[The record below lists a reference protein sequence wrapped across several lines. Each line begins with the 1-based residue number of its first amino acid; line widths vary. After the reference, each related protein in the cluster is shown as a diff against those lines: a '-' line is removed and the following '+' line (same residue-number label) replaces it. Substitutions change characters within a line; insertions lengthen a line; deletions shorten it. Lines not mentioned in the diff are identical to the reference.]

1 MKILIDTQVFVWLVG
16 QDPRLGQDALEMLSD
31 TSNRVFISY
40 FSFFE
45 MKIKE
50 SIGKMTIDIAVVDD
64 LPTMGIELLD
74 SDINALRSYSI
85 FNPDNKDP
93 FDNIL
98 ISIALSERCSLMTSD
113 SKILATKLNDLKL
126 INALKWEFF
135 KHDHHIV
142 YV

>member
-126 INALKWEFF
+126 INALK
-135 KHDHHIV
+135 
-142 YV
+142 

>member
-16 QDPRLGQDALEMLSD
+16 QDPRLGQHSLEMLSD

-74 SDINALRSYSI
+74 ANINALRSYSI
-85 FNPDNKDP
+85 VNPDNKDP

-98 ISIALSERCSLMTSD
+98 IGIAISEKCSLMTSD

-126 INALKWEFF
+126 INALK
-135 KHDHHIV
+135 
-142 YV
+142 

>member
-1 MKILIDTQVFVWLVG
+1 MKILIDTQVFVWLVD
-16 QDPRLGQDALEMLSD
+16 QDPRLSQDSLEMLSD

-50 SIGKMTIDIAVVDD
+50 SIGKMTIDISVVDD

-74 SDINALRSYSI
+74 ADINALKSYSI

-98 ISIALSERCSLMTSD
+98 ISIAQNERCSFMTSD
-113 SKILATKLNDLKL
+113 SKILATKLNNLKL
-126 INALKWEFF
+126 INALR
-135 KHDHHIV
+135 
-142 YV
+142 

>member
-16 QDPRLGQDALEMLSD
+16 QDPKLGQGALEKLSD
-31 TSNRVFISY
+31 TSNRIFISY

-45 MKIKE
+45 MKLKE

-74 SDINALRSYSI
+74 PDMNALEGYAI

-98 ISIALSERCSLMTSD
+98 ISIALNEKCSLMTSD
-113 SKILATKLNDLKL
+113 SKILATKHDDLKL
-126 INALKWEFF
+126 INALK
-135 KHDHHIV
+135 
-142 YV
+142 

>member
-16 QDPRLGQDALEMLSD
+16 QDPRLGQDALEMLSN

-50 SIGKMTIDIAVVDD
+50 SIGKMTIDISVVDD
-64 LPTMGIELLD
+64 LPTMGIELVD
-74 SDINALRSYSI
+74 ADINALRSYSV

-93 FDNIL
+93 FDNML
-98 ISIALSERCSLMTSD
+98 INIALSERCSFMTSD
-113 SKILATKLNDLKL
+113 SKILATQHNDLKL
-126 INALKWEFF
+126 INALK
-135 KHDHHIV
+135 
-142 YV
+142 

>member
-1 MKILIDTQVFVWLVG
+1 
-16 QDPRLGQDALEMLSD
+16 
-31 TSNRVFISY
+31 
-40 FSFFE
+40 

-74 SDINALRSYSI
+74 PDMNVLEGYAI

-98 ISIALSERCSLMTSD
+98 ISIALNEKCSLMTSD
-113 SKILATKLNDLKL
+113 SKILDTKHDDLKL
-126 INALKWEFF
+126 INALK
-135 KHDHHIV
+135 
-142 YV
+142 